1 MTKEYEVSEE
11 EAKILREIIDRHE
24 ISTFP
29 VGKGKVQVTLTDR
42 GERQALQELRRRL
55 K

>member
-1 MTKEYEVSEE
+1 MTKEYECSEE
-11 EAKILREIIDRHE
+11 EAKILRGIVDRRE

-29 VGKGKVQVTLTDR
+29 VGKGRVQVTLTDN

>member
-1 MTKEYEVSEE
+1 MTKSYEVSEE
-11 EAKILREIIDRHE
+11 EAKVLREIIDSRE

-29 VGKGKVQVTLTDR
+29 VGRKKVQVTLTDR